1 MENNIKYFFA
11 HDHLNY
17 ARLKPVHLAQMNA
30 LEQDDPAT
38 WDALKSG
45 DFVVAKSEVPFTQLF
60 TDQTLEQEIKMLKR
74 HGGMVGLSQ
83 DEAAL
88 DRLVTTTPHL
98 THLVK
103 QFLNAFPKA
112 SRSTDRSEHYQL
124 SGAVAIR
131 SRANAVKLR
140 ESIELHCA
148 GNTFMKKTPLKNILI
163 SACSK

>member
-1 MENNIKYFFA
+1 M
-11 HDHLNY
+11 
-17 ARLKPVHLAQMNA
+17 
-30 LEQDDPAT
+30 
-38 WDALKSG
+38 DALKSG

-88 DRLVTTTPHL
+88 DRLDVHKYITIAITPHL

-103 QFLNAFPKA
+103 QFLNAFSKA

-124 SGAVAIR
+124 SGTVAIR

-140 ESIELHCA
+140 LSIELHCE
-148 GNTFMKKTPLKNILI
+148 GNPFTKRLH
-163 SACSK
+163 